1 MSKRKKLKSNGSI
14 LAIVEDN
21 VSLWFSESRG
31 KPNKVQKPKQDVAHE
46 ANIKMLYD
54 CLPLYTDETVK
65 ARARKMM
72 YNLYEQINDLRIK
85 ENLSN
90 IM

>member
-31 KPNKVQKPKQDVAHE
+31 KPNKHS
-46 ANIKMLYD
+46 
-54 CLPLYTDETVK
+54 K
-65 ARARKMM
+65 A
-72 YNLYEQINDLRIK
+72 
-85 ENLSN
+85 
-90 IM
+90 

>member
-31 KPNKVQKPKQDVAHE
+31 KPNKLLKPKQDVAHE

-54 CLPLYTDETVK
+54 CLPLYTDDAVK
-65 ARARKMM
+65 QRARKMM
-72 YNLYEQINDLRIK
+72 YNLYDQITDLRIK